1 MHHRT
6 RVRLILAR
14 RISRSAGLR
23 APKICHSDDR
33 SGRNAEVLSNGSRDA
48 GHMTDTDTLRA
59 TLDDLLRSGTTSNPA
74 LNRLLDDYTSFH
86 LVLVPVGSLFM
97 LGFVALTVVS
107 WRGFRRATTRTS
119 SRRRT
124 FEKRTWLSL
133 TGLGGILVTLS
144 AVVIAANVSNVLDP
158 RRGFA
163 GSIGM
168 IGTARAGT
176 PTASLHQSFTM
187 WLQSD
192 SSATP
197 PLVQRAID
205 DRLAWQQPKALIS
218 TVLFFVCVWLCV
230 RIWRALI
237 IKSRLSEPERNLRTV
252 GLSFARW
259 GLVAASFL
267 LMLMVIGN
275 TQASLAPLALTL
287 FNT

>member
-1 MHHRT
+1 
-6 RVRLILAR
+6 
-14 RISRSAGLR
+14 
-23 APKICHSDDR
+23 
-33 SGRNAEVLSNGSRDA
+33 
-48 GHMTDTDTLRA
+48 MTDTDTLRA
-59 TLDDLLRSGTTSNPA
+59 TLNDLLRSGTTSNPA
-74 LNRLLDDYTSFH
+74 LNRILDDYTRFH
-86 LVLVPVGSLFM
+86 LVLVAVGSLFM
-97 LGFVALTVVS
+97 LGYVVLTVVS
-107 WRGFRRATTRTS
+107 WRGFRRATRTS
-119 SRRRT
+119 NRRWT

-133 TGLGGILVTLS
+133 TGLGGILVALTL
-144 AVVIAANVSNVLDP
+144 VVIAANVSSVLDP

-163 GSIGM
+163 GSLGM
-168 IGTARAGT
+168 IGTDRAGT

-237 IKSRLSEPERNLRTV
+237 AKSRLSEPERNLKTV
-252 GLSFARW
+252 GLGFARW

-275 TQASLAPLALTL
+275 TQASLAPLGLTL
-287 FNT
+287 LNA